1 MSDRLAHR
9 LDGRWFAAGGV
20 LCAGVLAGPVL
31 FVRPAPVPSPPPVV
45 PKVMVM
51 VTEVRAPVTTPQL
64 TTPAVNSL
72 TLRPRRPVALVARTQ
87 KSHAAP
93 VTAAAA
99 QSQKPLTRRLARFIT
114 GDGRYDVRPFPTVA
128 PQRRSNTK

>member
-1 MSDRLAHR
+1 VSDRVAHR

-20 LCAGVLAGPVL
+20 LCAGVLAVPVL
-31 FVRPAPVPSPPPVV
+31 FVRPAPVPSAPPVV
-45 PKVMVM
+45 PEVMVV

-64 TTPAVNSL
+64 TTPALNSPAP
-72 TLRPRRPVALVARTQ
+72 RPRRPVALVARAQ
-87 KSHAAP
+87 KSQAAP
-93 VTAAAA
+93 VTAAAVP
-99 QSQKPLTRRLARFIT
+99 SQKPLTRRLARFIT